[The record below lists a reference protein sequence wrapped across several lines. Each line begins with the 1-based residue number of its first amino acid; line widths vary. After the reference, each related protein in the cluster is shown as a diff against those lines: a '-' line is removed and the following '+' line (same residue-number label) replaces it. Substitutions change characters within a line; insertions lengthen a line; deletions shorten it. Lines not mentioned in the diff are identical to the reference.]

1 MIQTLSQ
8 KEKQKY
14 PYFKFML
21 FAPIGQSIYTTLY
34 ESPGAHCFH
43 CTYSHTRLYL
53 FPPFYPHAQII
64 VTPDFG
70 TSDALSS
77 LSYKYIYWQA
87 LQKIHFHSGRL
98 CMGNGFPLFAHGT
111 VGALFLPNLIL
122 YKFFPFVLAYNLAL
136 ITYISILGIGT
147 YVLLKKLQNINC
159 PAFWISFFIFRGCH
173 YPDHSYKRYCNG
185 EPSSLG
191 DSCISFNSIKLFSSF
206 SFFSS
211 SFPLSKFLPDF
222 HR

>member
-1 MIQTLSQ
+1 
-8 KEKQKY
+8 
-14 PYFKFML
+14 ML

-43 CTYSHTRLYL
+43 CTYSHTVYIYFLL
-53 FPPFYPHAQII
+53 YPHAQII

-87 LQKIHFHSGRL
+87 LQKYTSILDAYVWKRIPTL
-98 CMGNGFPLFAHGT
+98 AHGT

-206 SFFSS
+206 SLFSS